1 MKNFI
6 IHDLNKNLKLKEKI
20 SIGEGFKYKIKSSKF
35 YIKEIIILDPY
46 IIDQLILTNFNKRYK
61 KILEYYISILQDESD
76 DAEGNF
82 MIALDEVARLRNIL
96 IRKYNLIVSKKVEEK
111 MLKKLKILE
120 NEMRSKVIDIKI
132 IKEQE
137 NAIREELSVNKGR

>member
-1 MKNFI
+1 MLFR
-6 IHDLNKNLKLKEKI
+6 
-20 SIGEGFKYKIKSSKF
+20 S
-35 YIKEIIILDPY
+35 
-46 IIDQLILTNFNKRYK
+46 
-61 KILEYYISILQDESD
+61 
-76 DAEGNF
+76 
-82 MIALDEVARLRNIL
+82 NIL